1 MVADSQPGKA
11 VQRVDPHEEPS
22 VEWGWHG
29 HFPKATRIAG
39 IITTLVMVAFLIGN
53 HESNVENLWLIGI
66 AVAMIGGLAYQRA
79 RERTPWR
86 R

>member
-1 MVADSQPGKA
+1 MADSERGKA
-11 VQRVDPHEEPS
+11 VQTVDPHEEPS
-22 VEWGWHG
+22 AEWGWHG
-29 HFPKATRIAG
+29 HFPKATRISG
-39 IITTLVMVAFLIGN
+39 IIATLLMLGFLIGN

-66 AVAMIGGLAYQRA
+66 SALMIGGLVYQRI